1 MTTKQSTSRRR
12 LVAAALLVSAGAG
25 VAGLVGPMATANATP
40 TTVPAPPPAS
50 DRYVAIAYSPSI
62 QFTGLSINASKQGA
76 ANEALYRCSTK
87 ARDCQVVVNWKN
99 GCAALAVDGTRFF
112 GGAGPSYAAA
122 NNDARSGLG
131 GFGTIKASQCVVR

>member
-1 MTTKQSTSRRR
+1 MTTKQSTSRR

-25 VAGLVGPMATANATP
+25 VAGLLGPMATANATP

-87 ARDCQVVVNWKN
+87 ARDCQVVINWKN

-131 GFGTIKASQCVVR
+131 GFGAIKASQCVVR